1 MENIADVILE
11 NEGLIYGII
20 TKYKRYFDLDDLY
33 QVAVVGMIKAYKK
46 YNKSFDTK
54 FTSYAYPYILGEVI
68 KYINGFRSI
77 KISKTNKTLYL
88 RILKAKEKLAQKLMR
103 KPTQIELC
111 DFLEIT
117 ELELAEALNSNIRTQ
132 SIENNIGDTSLLL
145 EEILADPYTDYD
157 DILYLK
163 MAIEALEEPERTIM
177 IKRFYEDKTQSEI
190 AKLLGT
196 NQVDVSR
203 HASKALT
210 KIKAHWHFYSFY
222 L

>member
-88 RILKAKEKLAQKLMR
+88 RILKAKEKLAQKLM
-103 KPTQIELC
+103 KEPTTYELSIFLGISEQIISDTIMANSTVESLDQIISEDGTSLELY
-111 DFLEIT
+111 DRLGYYDRRLENYQLEY
-117 ELELAEALNSNIRTQ
+117 ELEKLS
-132 SIENNIGDTSLLL
+132 
-145 EEILADPYTDYD
+145 EE
-157 DILYLK
+157 
-163 MAIEALEEPERTIM
+163 ERKI
-177 IKRFYEDKTQSEI
+177 IQARFYEDMSQKEVGD
-190 AKLLGT
+190 ALGMY
-196 NQVDVSR
+196 QVEVSR
-203 HASKALT
+203 KEKRILQKLRD
-210 KIKAHWHFYSFY
+210 KIAA
-222 L
+222 